1 MKEIAIYSLKSC
13 QEHIQNRKNSSEVY
27 GYDFCIDENYNIWL
41 IEINS
46 SPSMDFSSDITEKL
60 VKQMSDDYIKV
71 VIDHGL
77 ASRKRQ
83 KNISTGLFSCIH
95 KSKTAVS
102 NAKELVGINFRV
114 ESNGLTKNQLNKMK
128 NEI

>member
-46 SPSMDFSSDITEKL
+46 SPSMDFSSVSFFVGKKKDITEKL

-95 KSKTAVS
+95 KSKVS
-102 NAKELVGINFRV
+102 FLG
-114 ESNGLTKNQLNKMK
+114 
-128 NEI
+128 